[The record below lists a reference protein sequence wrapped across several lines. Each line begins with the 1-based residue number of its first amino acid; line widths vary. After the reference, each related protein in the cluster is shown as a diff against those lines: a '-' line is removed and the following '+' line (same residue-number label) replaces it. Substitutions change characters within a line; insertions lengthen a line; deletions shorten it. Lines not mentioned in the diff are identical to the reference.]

1 MRATTVMMTPR
12 LLGLVSAFCLSLA
25 GPDAGAQP
33 SGPAAATFRVVR
45 SVSGSRGVV
54 EGARFVVTDP
64 RTVFT
69 VPGDG
74 QIIVYF
80 EWQGP
85 PGKHRMEGVWRDPA
99 GKAATITNFDY
110 EARAPQFGAYWTLT
124 LPERVEAGSWSLDAH
139 IDGSAAGVHRFEIV
153 VSSRAA
159 PPAVTRAPTTPADA
173 YDRMRAATVLVEKL
187 DDRGEVRAVASG
199 VIAQAGR
206 VLTAFSAL
214 DGAVGVR
221 ITSSRG
227 ETTDV
232 QEMLAFDRWG
242 DWALLAVPPTL
253 GRALEIEPTRTWK
266 VGDHVYAL
274 SGASNGARTLI
285 ELNIAG
291 IQEHASA
298 GDRFTLSLPLTGDA
312 IGGPVVNDYGAVIGF
327 LTGQPMP
334 GISTVEF
341 RTVGFRSTIG
351 AENSIGGVTLVRP
364 WPQLPTGES
373 APTAFATLLG
383 DGRFTPL
390 LGPGRQEV
398 LRGSFAQQVK
408 KSAILFDPIG
418 EKDVFSQ
425 RAGTFALM
433 LNFDPKNKVRTD
445 AVFRIYSL
453 EGKLVGQSKPLKVR
467 LDAGRASAVS
477 WTLEAS
483 VMPPAVYRVDVVFG
497 AEPVWRGYLKVT
509 P

>member
-1 MRATTVMMTPR
+1 MITPR
-12 LLGLVSAFCLSLA
+12 LPGLVSGLLFGLA
-25 GPDAGAQP
+25 VADAGAQP
-33 SGPAAATFRVVR
+33 QGPAAAATFRVLR
-45 SVSGSRGVV
+45 SVSGSRGAV
-54 EGARFVVTDP
+54 EGTRFVVSDP
-64 RTVFT
+64 RTVFS

-85 PGKHRMEGVWRDPA
+85 AGRHRMEGLWRDPS
-99 GKAATITNFDY
+99 GKVATISNFDY
-110 EARAPQFGAYWTLT
+110 EARATQFGAYWTLT
-124 LPERVEAGSWSLDAH
+124 LPERVEAGSWSLEAH
-139 IDGSAAGVHRFEIV
+139 INGSAAGLHRFEIV
-153 VSSRAA
+153 VAA
-159 PPAVTRAPTTPADA
+159 RDTPIAATRAPTTPADA
-173 YDRMRAATVLVEKL
+173 YDRMRAATVVVEKL
-187 DDRGEVRAVASG
+187 DDRGEVRGAASG

-214 DGAVGVR
+214 DGAVRVR
-221 ITSSRG
+221 ITGPKG
-227 ETTDV
+227 ETAEV
-232 QEMLAFDRWG
+232 QEVLAFDRWG
-242 DWALLAVPPTL
+242 DWALLAVPSTL

-266 VGDHVYAL
+266 VGDHVYAI
-274 SGASNGARTLI
+274 SGASGGARTLI
-285 ELNIAG
+285 DLNIAG

-298 GDRFTLSLPLTGDA
+298 GDRFSLSLPLTGDA
-312 IGGPVVNDYGAVIGF
+312 IGAPVLNDYGAAIGV
-327 LTGQPMP
+327 LTGLPMP

-351 AENSIGGVTLVRP
+351 AENSLGGVTLVRP
-364 WPQLPTGES
+364 WPQLPSGET
-373 APTAFATLLG
+373 APTPFATLLA

-433 LNFDPKNKVRTD
+433 VNFDPKNKVRTE
-445 AVFRIYSL
+445 AVFRVYSL
-453 EGKLVGQSKPLKVR
+453 DGKLVGESKPLKVR

-483 VMPPAVYRVDVVFG
+483 AMPPAVYRVDVVFG